1 MLVLRFL
8 FILGIITIAV
18 TLGVYIL
25 TRDARYLHWAKQFAK
40 LVLVVIAVVL
50 VAWLVRVV

>member
-18 TLGVYIL
+18 TLGVYVL
-25 TRDARYLHWAKQFAK
+25 TRDPRYLRFTKQFSK
-40 LVLVVIAVVL
+40 LILIVVIVALVVG
-50 VAWLVRVV
+50 LVRAI